1 MVSVTVIGALLA
13 FVDLGSLKQQF
24 VRFDWGQGPA
34 FAGLILTLLAA
45 FGFRWHLLLS
55 RRLPAVRAF
64 HDTCVGLGG
73 NMVLPARGGDVLR
86 IVYAA
91 RAPGIGAH
99 IAVSTLFLEKVI
111 DLMAVSAI
119 GLAAFA
125 LEAGTAT
132 SAAARAT
139 ALATAALVLGA
150 GAVILA
156 LARAGRLTPLIRAM
170 FRWVRLGPSIYRHAY
185 APLRQLGR
193 AASTRALAIPLLI
206 TAFLWAALYPGTYA
220 LIGQMVAVPLS
231 YRESAILVFA
241 GALGLALPAAPSGLG
256 TFHASIVS
264 GFVLLGRDP
273 SEGLALAIAI
283 HAAFFIGLV
292 VPGAL
297 AYALR
302 PLGASRSSG
311 PGIQ

>member
-1 MVSVTVIGALLA
+1 MAIIALLLTI
-13 FVDLGSLKQQF
+13 VDLGSLRQQLE
-24 VRFDWGQGPA
+24 RFDWRLAPA
-34 FAGLILTLLAA
+34 FAGLIVVLLVV

-55 RRLPAVRAF
+55 RRLPASRAF
-64 HDTCVGLGG
+64 HHTCVGLGG

-91 RAPGIGAH
+91 RTPGIGAH
-99 IAVSTLFLEKVI
+99 VAVSTLFLEKMI
-111 DLMAVSAI
+111 DLMSVAAI

-132 SAAARAT
+132 GTAARAT
-139 ALATAALVLGA
+139 AVATAALVLGA
-150 GAVILA
+150 GTVILA
-156 LARAGRLTPLIRAM
+156 LARAGRLTPLIRAT
-170 FRWVRLGPSIYRHAY
+170 FRWVRLGPSLYRHAY
-185 APLRQLGR
+185 APLRQLRR
-193 AASTRALAIPLLI
+193 AASIRALAAPLLL
-206 TAFLWAALYPGTYA
+206 TFFLWAALYPGTYA

-273 SEGLALAIAI
+273 SEGLALAVAI

-292 VPGAL
+292 VPGAVV
-297 AYALR
+297 YALR
-302 PLGASRSSG
+302 PLGASRPSRSG
-311 PGIQ
+311 VQ